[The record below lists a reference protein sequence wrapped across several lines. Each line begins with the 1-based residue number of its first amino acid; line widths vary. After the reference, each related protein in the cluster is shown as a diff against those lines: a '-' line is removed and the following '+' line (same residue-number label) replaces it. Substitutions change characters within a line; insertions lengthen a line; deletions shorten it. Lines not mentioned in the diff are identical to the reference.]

1 MNILIL
7 VAIIPI
13 IVIVNY
19 IYTKDKNAEPKSL
32 VKKVFWLGFAM
43 AFPAVFFEFLL
54 DKNYSV
60 ELSHDLLGCF
70 CAVYIGVALVEE
82 FVKWIVVMLNC
93 YKNEE
98 FDEVYDGIVYSV
110 YASLGFACIENLLYV
125 SQGGIGTGLIR
136 AILSVPS
143 HACFSVFMGYF
154 LGKAKIFRNEK
165 NKLEEIKYLLLS
177 LLAPTFIHT
186 IFDFLLFANGYFA
199 FPIYVFYLFVGIQ
212 YIVCFIIV
220 KRISKR
226 SEKIVLRNGNEIH
239 YCGNCG
245 SGCDTTYCTKCG
257 YQNRNK

>member
-1 MNILIL
+1 MGNKSSSKKKLKNSIKEKEDDDDMDGFFLEDWEILTDKSKLKDYNKNENKISFNNELLISQVKTDPFKDYQKIKELGAGSFAKVIL
-7 VAIIPI
+7 V
-13 IVIVNY
+13 
-19 IYTKDKNAEPKSL
+19 KNN
-32 VKKVFWLGFAM
+32 V
-43 AFPAVFFEFLL
+43 
-54 DKNYSV
+54 
-60 ELSHDLLGCF
+60 
-70 CAVYIGVALVEE
+70 
-82 FVKWIVVMLNC
+82 
-93 YKNEE
+93 
-98 FDEVYDGIVYSV
+98 
-110 YASLGFACIENLLYV
+110 
-125 SQGGIGTGLIR
+125 TGLIR

-212 YIVCFIIV
+212 YIICFIIV